1 MQMKFRSV
9 FTYATALKIKQTPA
23 TAENQK

>member
-1 MQMKFRSV
+1 MKFRSV
-9 FTYATALKIKQTPA
+9 FTYATALKINQTPA